1 MPFSIATLG
10 DMIAHD
16 HWLSV
21 NCDRQTPPCHHSA
34 VVDVIW
40 LANKVG
46 RNYPCDARSLA
57 KIGWR
62 CTKCGSRRVTFRSA
76 SGGNFAIEPDPD
88 EPF

>member
-1 MPFSIATLG
+1 MPTSVATLG
-10 DMIAHD
+10 DMIAYD

-21 NCDRQTPPCHHSA
+21 HCDRQTPPCRHSH
-34 VVDVIW
+34 VVW

-46 RNYPCDARSLA
+46 RNYPCDARSLTG
-57 KIGWR
+57 IGWS

-76 SGGNFAIEPDPD
+76 SRSNYALDPDPD